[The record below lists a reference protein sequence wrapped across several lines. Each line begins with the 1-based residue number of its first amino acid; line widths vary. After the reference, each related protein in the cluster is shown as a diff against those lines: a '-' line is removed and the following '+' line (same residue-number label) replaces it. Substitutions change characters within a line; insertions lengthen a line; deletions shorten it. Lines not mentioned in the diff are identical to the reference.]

1 MSKYMQ
7 KKVEISKLFWPKV
20 MHFLSDAQ
28 YFLYKNKMKI
38 PSVFFDGNIQI

>member
-1 MSKYMQ
+1 MQ

-28 YFLYKNKMKI
+28 YFLYKKNEDPI
-38 PSVFFDGNIQI
+38 RLLSVGKFKFKL